1 MNFRLFLFLV
11 YVLPGRSR
19 EDIVSR
25 FPKKSRN
32 NMIYDVRSDF
42 VYQENG
48 VFRLNSAGEKKLYSY
63 FAKIGGFLAFLCT
76 VAGVLIA

>member
-1 MNFRLFLFLV
+1 
-11 YVLPGRSR
+11 
-19 EDIVSR
+19 
-25 FPKKSRN
+25 
-32 NMIYDVRSDF
+32 MIYDVRSDF

-63 FAKIGGFLAFLCT
+63 FVKIGGFLAFLCT